1 MSDWGNRYWNQNYI
15 WLLWQRFGGQESIFY
30 SYLRYH
36 ISIKRR
42 NNKLFHGC
50 DAQMLLSMMKVVAKD
65 YVAGPHIV
73 SLLNIHTLMVFLTY
87 FCSNPLYTSF
97 VYTTTISF
105 GLLQWCNQ
113 RRKIVLPSDNYGF
126 CD

>member
-1 MSDWGNRYWNQNYI
+1 MAVR
-15 WLLWQRFGGQESIFY
+15 
-30 SYLRYH
+30 
-36 ISIKRR
+36 
-42 NNKLFHGC
+42 
-50 DAQMLLSMMKVVAKD
+50 DAQMLLSMMKVVEKD

-73 SLLNIHTLMVFLTY
+73 SLFNIHTSMVFLTY
-87 FCSNPLYTSF
+87 FYSNPLYTSF

-113 RRKIVLPSDNYGF
+113 RSKIVLPSDNYGL

>member
-1 MSDWGNRYWNQNYI
+1 
-15 WLLWQRFGGQESIFY
+15 
-30 SYLRYH
+30 
-36 ISIKRR
+36 
-42 NNKLFHGC
+42 
-50 DAQMLLSMMKVVAKD
+50 MLLSMMKDVTKD

-105 GLLQWCNQ
+105 GLHNGAINEARLYFHPTIMAFVI
-113 RRKIVLPSDNYGF
+113 KK
-126 CD
+126 